1 MNVLALSCGIST
13 MKCQVIAADLHAIRS
28 DSDRRLARAQ
38 LTGLGDKQF
47 NVTDRRVNFRLEPLD
62 EVGMKG
68 NAREVGRD
76 GIDNGAR

>member
-1 MNVLALSCGIST
+1 

-28 DSDRRLARAQ
+28 DSDRRLARASIDR
-38 LTGLGDKQF
+38 LGDKQF
-47 NVTDRRVNFRLEPLD
+47 NVKHRRVSFRLEALY
-62 EVGMKG
+62 EVGMMG